1 MNNRIVAKFI
11 LSAALGV
18 CALVNTARA
27 DDIDLAYRATPEAM
41 LIDAVA
47 IRPLGIVATVVGAAT
62 WIVALPFTI
71 PTRSVG
77 YSAQAL
83 VVGPFRHTFVRPLGD
98 SGR

>member
-1 MNNRIVAKFI
+1 MNRIIARIALPVA
-11 LSAALGV
+11 LSLFAFA
-18 CALVNTARA
+18 NSARA
-27 DDIDLAYRATPEAM
+27 DDIDFDYRATPEAM

-62 WIVALPFTI
+62 WVVALPFTI